1 MKVAFVL
8 TLVHPRTPI
17 RTRQKRIANFA
28 AMGDDAMGDDELRE
42 FGDAD
47 SVGDDQMA
55 NDRMGAL
62 DAWDDRRRYYR
73 LQKDRFR

>member
-1 MKVAFVL
+1 
-8 TLVHPRTPI
+8 
-17 RTRQKRIANFA
+17 
-28 AMGDDAMGDDELRE
+28 MGDDAMGDDELRE